1 MLAFIRH
8 GTVAWMRVFSFAW
21 EIFRHYLMSR
31 RAGALVRTVAW
42 LCISG
47 VALGVA
53 ALVVVTSVMN
63 GFNDQI
69 RSRLLAIEPHLVVKV
84 PEISTPE
91 GIVTHPVFQELRTR
105 PGIRAEVFEKQEI
118 IIRTVDGLF
127 QGALAKGVEPE
138 SLEQVLRESHD
149 IATSSRIKNL
159 NAYETPELQ
168 AESLRLG
175 PGEVLVGIDLARVL
189 GIFEGDK
196 IVIIAPEALLL
207 PAGEAPPFERVVVKG
222 FLRTNLEDIDAN
234 MIFFAR
240 GKTLGALRRSPSRE
254 VGFEVRIP
262 NPQKA
267 DDLKKELL
275 AQGLNAETWVDRNSA
290 LFYALKLEKIAMS
303 VLLGLAALIASFS
316 IVTVLILLLM
326 QKRKDIGLLMAIGL
340 SPRATRGLFV
350 RVGLILSSIGIFGGL
365 FFGLLICFIVARY
378 PLSILPN
385 IYYDT
390 TIPASVDPR
399 FVFGILI
406 FAGVISFLSAYW
418 PARTATA
425 ELPAEALRGLPRAD
439 QDGHSSSFRKSRG

>member
-1 MLAFIRH
+1 M
-8 GTVAWMRVFSFAW
+8 FSFAW
-21 EIFRHYLMSR
+21 DIFRHYLLSR

-63 GFNDQI
+63 GFNEQI
-69 RSRLLAIEPHLVVKV
+69 RKRLLAIEPHLVVKI
-84 PEISTPE
+84 PGAKNTDEILA
-91 GIVTHPVFQELRTR
+91 HPLYQELRSR
-105 PGIRAEVFEKQEI
+105 PGVRAEIFENQEVI
-118 IIRTVDGLF
+118 VRTVDGLF
-127 QGALAKGVEPE
+127 QGALAKGMEAD
-138 SLEQVLRESHD
+138 SLAQIIRESHD
-149 IATSSRIKNL
+149 IARSGRIPDE
-159 NAYETPELQ
+159 NAFETPELQ

-175 PGEVLVGIDLARVL
+175 SGEVLVGIDLARVL

-196 IVIIAPEALLL
+196 IVLIAPEALLL
-207 PAGEAPPFERVVVKG
+207 PVGEAPPFERVSVKG

-240 GKTLGALRRSPSRE
+240 GQSLGAFRRSPSRE
-254 VGFEVRIP
+254 IGFEIRIP
-262 NPQKA
+262 DPLKA
-267 DDLKKELL
+267 DELKKELV
-275 AQGLNAETWVDRNSA
+275 AKGLQAETWVDRNSA

-316 IVTVLILLLM
+316 IITVLILLLM

-340 SPRATRGLFV
+340 SPRATRALFV
-350 RVGLILSSIGIFGGL
+350 RVGIILSSIGILGGL
-365 FFGLLICFIVARY
+365 FFGLVVCFVLATY

-399 FVFGILI
+399 FIIGILVV
-406 FAGVISFLSAYW
+406 AGVISYLSAYL

-425 ELPAEALRGLPRAD
+425 ELPVEALRGTP
-439 QDGHSSSFRKSRG
+439 HSLSESQSSFWKSRGKS

>member
-1 MLAFIRH
+1 
-8 GTVAWMRVFSFAW
+8 
-21 EIFRHYLMSR
+21 MSR

-42 LCISG
+42 ICICG

-69 RSRLLAIEPHLVVKV
+69 RGRLLAVEPHLVVKV
-84 PEISTPE
+84 PGVSTSE
-91 GIVTHPVFQELRTR
+91 GILQNPIFQEIRSR
-105 PGIRAEVFEKQEI
+105 PGIRADIYEKQEV

-127 QGALAKGVEPE
+127 QGALAKGVEAE
-138 SLEQVLRESHD
+138 SLERIIRESSE
-149 IATSSRIKNL
+149 IASAGRIKDE
-159 NAYETPELQ
+159 NAYETPEAL

-175 PGEVLVGIDLARVL
+175 PGEVMVGIDLARVL

-196 IVIIAPEALLL
+196 IVVIAPEALLL

-222 FLRTNLEDIDAN
+222 FMRTNLEDIDAN

-240 GKTLGALRRSPSRE
+240 GKSFGAFRRSPSRE
-254 VGFEVRIP
+254 VGFEIRIP
-262 NPQKA
+262 NPMKA
-267 DDLKKELL
+267 DELKKELL
-275 AQGLNAETWVDRNSA
+275 DRGLHAETWVDRNSA

-365 FFGLLICFIVARY
+365 LFGLSICFIIARY

-399 FVFGILI
+399 FIVGILVV
-406 FAGVISFLSAYW
+406 AAVISYFSAYW
-418 PARTATA
+418 PARSATS
-425 ELPAEALRGLPRAD
+425 ELPAESLRGTPFANTD
-439 QDGHSSSFRKSRG
+439 QRSSFFRKSRG